1 MSQVQQFEDIMN
13 CDQHRQ
19 KMRQFLDDYN
29 KCVAE
34 NIKLKE
40 NNTRLKQQKNIL
52 NEKLLIA
59 LEKKLPIKQAVEEL
73 PQKEQTPEIPAPLIS
88 KKETLFQRKLKT
100 KLSR

>member
-13 CDQHRQ
+13 CDQHRH

-40 NNTRLKQQKNIL
+40 NNSRLKQQKHIL

-59 LEKKLPIKQAVEEL
+59 L
-73 PQKEQTPEIPAPLIS
+73 
-88 KKETLFQRKLKT
+88 
-100 KLSR
+100 

>member
-29 KCVAE
+29 RCVAE

-40 NNTRLKQQKNIL
+40 QNSRLKQ
-52 NEKLLIA
+52 
-59 LEKKLPIKQAVEEL
+59 
-73 PQKEQTPEIPAPLIS
+73 
-88 KKETLFQRKLKT
+88 
-100 KLSR
+100 